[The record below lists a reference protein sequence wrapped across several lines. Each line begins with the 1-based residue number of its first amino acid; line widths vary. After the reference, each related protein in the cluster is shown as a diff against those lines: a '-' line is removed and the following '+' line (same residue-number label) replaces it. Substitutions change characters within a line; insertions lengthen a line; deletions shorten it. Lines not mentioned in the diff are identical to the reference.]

1 MPNLAQVLRK
11 KKDQSGEI
19 AQVISFPKPSLI
31 QEAIVNTKKNED
43 GYTPLPNF
51 ICDEGYLAVLSG
63 DAIKCLIF
71 LNRHINGFH
80 IDQKAM
86 GEILVMKIT
95 GIKDRR
101 TIRKY
106 MAELARYQLVE
117 IHKENGKSNIYSITY
132 SERLP
137 IKPVTHDVTGQSQLN
152 TSQPVA
158 SHVPST
164 SNVVTFHATTPVA
177 SHVPTTSDT
186 ACHSVKEID
195 LKENFK
201 EIKKTDVLVD
211 KSKTEMFSES
221 IEYHGGDKTEYS
233 LRELAGVYTVQSD
246 FMNHAKQINPKL
258 DDEKIMSELKNFAQW
273 STSQNKTTAQ
283 GWMNFWIYRIK
294 NLKTS
299 KPRNSQGSKTE
310 KTTQSMTPKQVA
322 MFAPMLCEHPIFK
335 SNFAEQGESQTAFV
349 SRIGLK
355 LRNPEFQRKWM
366 NHLRDCGF
374 AGNLEGC
381 EG

>member
-1 MPNLAQVLRK
+1 M
-11 KKDQSGEI
+11 ST
-19 AQVISFPKPSLI
+19 AQVIPFIKPSQPP
-31 QEAIVNTKKNED
+31 QEADMSTNLKD
-43 GYTPLPNF
+43 SGYTPLPNYLVDDDF
-51 ICDEGYLAVLSG
+51 IANMTGNALKCYVVINRYTKGFNRSNWAIESKYMHKKTDIKKPHTLFDAVKQLENLGLVSVHREDG
-63 DAIKCLIF
+63 KTNKFTITNPCLKTA
-71 LNRHINGFH
+71 LPINGN
-80 IDQKAM
+80 
-86 GEILVMKIT
+86 T
-95 GIKDRR
+95 
-101 TIRKY
+101 
-106 MAELARYQLVE
+106 AENGHKSSAKKGHSTTAE
-117 IHKENGKSNIYSITY
+117 NGHTKKENFKD
-132 SERLP
+132 
-137 IKPVTHDVTGQSQLN
+137 K
-152 TSQPVA
+152 
-158 SHVPST
+158 
-164 SNVVTFHATTPVA
+164 
-177 SHVPTTSDT
+177 
-186 ACHSVKEID
+186 
-195 LKENFK
+195 FK

-221 IEYHGGDKTEYS
+221 IEYHGKDKTEYG

-246 FMNHAKQINPKL
+246 FMNQAKQINPKL

-299 KPRNSQGSKTE
+299 KPRNSQGAKTE

-335 SNFAEQGESQTAFV
+335 SNFAEQGESQAAFV

-355 LRNPEFQRKWM
+355 LRNPENQRKWM

-374 AGNLEGC
+374 AGNIEGC

>member
-1 MPNLAQVLRK
+1 MNTAALIHFPKPQEIKQEAKKSMYSDKFHQGYVMSSRLYRKEVWPFLSDAARNVYAELENRINGHNKESDFVSWTQLQGGEVEGSRKMSLSTVKVGLAMLLANEIASIVATGKQGIKKYRLNEISLIGKKVIKPTEKESSNYFGNGSTSETEVLRK
-11 KKDQSGEI
+11 
-19 AQVISFPKPSLI
+19 
-31 QEAIVNTKKNED
+31 
-43 GYTPLPNF
+43 
-51 ICDEGYLAVLSG
+51 
-63 DAIKCLIF
+63 
-71 LNRHINGFH
+71 
-80 IDQKAM
+80 QK
-86 GEILVMKIT
+86 
-95 GIKDRR
+95 
-101 TIRKY
+101 
-106 MAELARYQLVE
+106 Q
-117 IHKENGKSNIYSITY
+117 
-132 SERLP
+132 
-137 IKPVTHDVTGQSQLN
+137 N
-152 TSQPVA
+152 TSE
-158 SHVPST
+158 
-164 SNVVTFHATTPVA
+164 TT
-177 SHVPTTSDT
+177 VPTTSETEDT
-186 ACHSVKEID
+186 ID
-195 LKENFK
+195 SSIDSLEFK
-201 EIKKTDVLVD
+201 KNRSLVD

-221 IEYHGGDKTEYS
+221 IEYHGKDKTEYS

-246 FMNHAKQINPKL
+246 FMNQAKQINPKL

-299 KPRNSQGSKTE
+299 KPRNSQGAKTE

-335 SNFAEQGESQTAFV
+335 SNFAEQGESQAAFV

-355 LRNPEFQRKWM
+355 LRNPENQRKWM

>member
-1 MPNLAQVLRK
+1 MPNLAQALRTA
-11 KKDQSGEI
+11 QGEVV
-19 AQVISFPKPSLI
+19 QFPKKERNSMS
-31 QEAIVNTKKNED
+31 KKEE
-43 GYTPLPNF
+43 GYTRLPNALIDGQIMADLNDKAF
-51 ICDEGYLAVLSG
+51 
-63 DAIKCLIF
+63 KCLLLIIRQTLGF
-71 LNRHINGFH
+71 DRASHPISVTQFQKFCGIKKRDTVMASIKELEEVGIVVVERSLGHLNTYSLS
-80 IDQKAM
+80 IDQYQQK
-86 GEILVMKIT
+86 GLVPSNGT
-95 GIKDRR
+95 GIHKGDG
-101 TIRKY
+101 TGTT
-106 MAELARYQLVE
+106 EQDGGSPVE
-117 IHKENGKSNIYSITY
+117 RGTNKEN
-132 SERLP
+132 
-137 IKPVTHDVTGQSQLN
+137 IKN
-152 TSQPVA
+152 
-158 SHVPST
+158 
-164 SNVVTFHATTPVA
+164 
-177 SHVPTTSDT
+177 
-186 ACHSVKEID
+186 K
-195 LKENFK
+195 FK
-201 EIKKTDVLVD
+201 EIKKTVVLVD

-221 IEYHGGDKTEYS
+221 IEYHVGDKTEYG

-246 FMNHAKQINPKL
+246 FKNQAKQINPKL

-299 KPRNSQGSKTE
+299 KPRNSQGAKTE

-335 SNFAEQGESQTAFV
+335 SNFAEQGESQAAFV

>member
-1 MPNLAQVLRK
+1 M
-11 KKDQSGEI
+11 ST
-19 AQVISFPKPSLI
+19 AQVIPFIKPSQPK
-31 QEAIVNTKKNED
+31 QEAGKSMYSDKFHQGYVMSSRLYRKEVWPFLSDAARNVYAELENRINGHNKESDFVSYSQLQGGDLKGARKMGRTSVSNALQELIKLGVITVISNGKRGTKSYRLNEVSLKDQFTNETSTVTGLVQQQDQNQFTNETTTSPVTGHTIDSSIDSLEFKKNR
-43 GYTPLPNF
+43 
-51 ICDEGYLAVLSG
+51 S
-63 DAIKCLIF
+63 
-71 LNRHINGFH
+71 
-80 IDQKAM
+80 
-86 GEILVMKIT
+86 
-95 GIKDRR
+95 
-101 TIRKY
+101 
-106 MAELARYQLVE
+106 
-117 IHKENGKSNIYSITY
+117 
-132 SERLP
+132 
-137 IKPVTHDVTGQSQLN
+137 
-152 TSQPVA
+152 
-158 SHVPST
+158 
-164 SNVVTFHATTPVA
+164 
-177 SHVPTTSDT
+177 
-186 ACHSVKEID
+186 
-195 LKENFK
+195 
-201 EIKKTDVLVD
+201 LVD

-221 IEYHGGDKTEYS
+221 IEYHGTDKTEYT

-246 FMNHAKQINPKL
+246 FMNQAKQINPKL

-273 STSQNKTTAQ
+273 STSQKKTTAQ

-299 KPRNSQGSKTE
+299 KPRNSQGVKTE

-335 SNFAEQGESQTAFV
+335 SNFAEQGESQAAFV